1 MEILGGSA
9 TDATIAYV
17 RKLGRSIR
25 SSIDA
30 FIDDLAGLS
39 SASREWQAMV
49 YVGEEV
55 EIYARGKAGPERIAV
70 VGTDLD
76 DRALEPLSRR
86 LANSKTGVCLRF
98 SSSRAVRRVIA
109 LPASARDVVPAIVRN
124 KVESLAP
131 WPLSEA
137 LWGYRTFNEPAQ
149 NGLVNVEVGIVG
161 RKQVQTVLI
170 WLKRIG
176 VVVTDFDIAESVRG
190 TDAIAIDF
198 VRDNAVARVR
208 RRLTRTV
215 SWVGGAA
222 LLIAAV
228 GLYGA
233 ISALMEQQTLADR
246 TGELTAALRSD
257 AELSGERGKLGEA
270 RKL

>member
-1 MEILGGSA
+1 
-9 TDATIAYV
+9 
-17 RKLGRSIR
+17 
-25 SSIDA
+25 
-30 FIDDLAGLS
+30 
-39 SASREWQAMV
+39 
-49 YVGEEV
+49 
-55 EIYARGKAGPERIAV
+55 
-70 VGTDLD
+70 
-76 DRALEPLSRR
+76 
-86 LANSKTGVCLRF
+86 
-98 SSSRAVRRVIA
+98 
-109 LPASARDVVPAIVRN
+109 
-124 KVESLAP
+124 
-131 WPLSEA
+131 
-137 LWGYRTFNEPAQ
+137 
-149 NGLVNVEVGIVG
+149 VNVEVGIVG
-161 RKQVQTVLI
+161 RKQVQTVLS

-257 AELSGERGKLGEA
+257 AELSGEAGKLGEA
-270 RKL
+270 RKLVDRKRLEKPAVEMIEALTRVVPNDAWLESLDYEDHQLTIVGRSVSVPPIVEALERSGVFTNVNFASPTQRDPVAKVDNFSISASVQPHNVSQ